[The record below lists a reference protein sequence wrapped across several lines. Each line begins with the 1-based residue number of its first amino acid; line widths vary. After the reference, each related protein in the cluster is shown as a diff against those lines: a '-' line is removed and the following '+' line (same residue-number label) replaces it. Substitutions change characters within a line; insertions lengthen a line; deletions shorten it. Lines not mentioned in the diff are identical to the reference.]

1 MIRIFFFGYVIA
13 LVLTVCV
20 FGFRGTEFKKPP
32 FEVFDDMDHQP
43 KYKSQNT
50 SFLFADGRVDRK
62 PVAGTIPFN
71 REIENEYLLT
81 GQMDGVWGAGFP
93 IEITQAVLERGQERY
108 NINCTVCHGE
118 TGAGNGIA
126 TQYGV
131 AGVANYHS
139 SVFREMPEGQIYN
152 TIINGKGLMIGL
164 PHIQPEDAW
173 AIVAYIRVL
182 QRSKNATM
190 EDVPEEDKDQV
201 K

>member
-13 LVLTVCV
+13 VVLTVCI
-20 FGFRGTEFKKPP
+20 FGFRGTEFKRPP
-32 FEVFDDMDHQP
+32 FEVFSDMDHQP
-43 KYKSQNT
+43 KYKSQKP
-50 SFLFADGRVDRK
+50 SYLFADGRVDRK

-71 REIENEYLLT
+71 RPIENDYLLT
-81 GQMDGVWGAGFP
+81 GQIDGQWGAGYP
-93 IEITQAVLERGQERY
+93 IEITQDVLKRGRQRY

-118 TGAGNGIA
+118 TGAGNGIT

-139 SVFREMPEGQIYN
+139 DRFRQMPEGQIFN
-152 TIINGKGLMIGL
+152 TIIHGKGLMLGL

-182 QRSKNATM
+182 QRSKNAS
-190 EDVPEEDKDQV
+190 EADVPADEKGNL